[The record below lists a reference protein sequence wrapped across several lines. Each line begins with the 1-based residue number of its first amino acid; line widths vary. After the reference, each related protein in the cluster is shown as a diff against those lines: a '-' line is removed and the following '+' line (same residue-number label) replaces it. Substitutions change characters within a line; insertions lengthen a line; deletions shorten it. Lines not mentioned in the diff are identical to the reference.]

1 MKLLLSVAVVAALCL
16 AVLGDPKV
24 THKGACPLGRL
35 AARRAT
41 ARSHGR
47 RLARGQA
54 ATLER

>member
-1 MKLLLSVAVVAALCL
+1 MKLLLSVSVVAALCL

-24 THKGACPLGRL
+24 THKGACPLG

-54 ATLER
+54 ATLQR